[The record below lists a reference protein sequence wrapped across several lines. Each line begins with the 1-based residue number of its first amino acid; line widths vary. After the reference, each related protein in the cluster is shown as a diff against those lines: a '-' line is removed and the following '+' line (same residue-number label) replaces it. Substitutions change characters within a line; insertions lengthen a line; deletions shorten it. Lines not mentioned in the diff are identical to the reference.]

1 MLLKIN
7 NKNERAAL
15 GRWQNLHTISCVKE
29 IQRPYGCAPLQ
40 GGKFWESPV
49 EPAGL
54 ESVSKTSLST
64 IVSRD
69 PKGNAQI
76 YENNNFPQ
84 QLIFP

>member
-1 MLLKIN
+1 MREQLLGGGKTYTQFP
-7 NKNERAAL
+7 AL
-15 GRWQNLHTISCVKE
+15 KKY
-29 IQRPYGCAPLQ
+29 RPYGCAPLQ

-64 IVSRD
+64 IASRD